1 LVDWSIGRLVDWS
14 IGPLVDGVDD
24 GRWLQWYDDR
34 AGYVP
39 LVLVAAQAIDFGNL
53 LIVMA
58 LAASI
63 PLLLGLVP
71 RLPVPSSV
79 IEILAG
85 IVFGPAVLGIAES
98 GPVVNVLAKLGVV
111 FLLFLAGLE
120 IDFHVLRGRPVRLA
134 WIAFA
139 ASLAIGLLL
148 TLPLGADDV
157 ILDPLYITIVLS
169 ATSLGI
175 VMPVLKDA
183 GQDKTRTGM
192 YVVAA
197 CTAAEFGS
205 IIVLSLFFSSSGS
218 AEPLDTVLKL
228 SVLALAVIVVAFAST
243 RGGRWRQRLDEVLF
257 RLQDSS
263 SQPRVRLVVLLL
275 VALVVLADRLKFDSI
290 LGAFLAGAVIAALS
304 DPERD
309 HELGHVRPKLEAIGF
324 GFLVPVFFVATGM
337 TFPVTELFSDSSALL
352 RVPLFLVLLL
362 LVRGLPALVMRDD
375 IDRED
380 LLPAALLQAT
390 SLSFIVVAA
399 EVGVR
404 LGEIRPINAASLIA
418 AGMVSVLVFP
428 AGALAILRRRSTVPI
443 PERYEP
449 AGEE

>member
-1 LVDWSIGRLVDWS
+1 M
-14 IGPLVDGVDD
+14 P
-24 GRWLQWYDDR
+24 
-34 AGYVP
+34 
-39 LVLVAAQAIDFGNL
+39 VAAAQIDLGNL
-53 LIVMA
+53 LAVMV

-71 RLPVPSSV
+71 RLPIPSSV
-79 IEILAG
+79 VEILAG
-85 IVFGPAVLGIAES
+85 ILVGPAVLGVAES
-98 GPVVNVLAKLGVV
+98 GPVVRVLAKLGVV

-120 IDFHVLRGRPVRLA
+120 MDFRALRGRPLRLA

-139 ASLAIGLLL
+139 ASLAIGITL
-148 TLPLGADDV
+148 TAPLGVADV
-157 ILDPLYITIVLS
+157 ILHPLFVTIVLS

-183 GQDKTRTGM
+183 GQDKTATGR

-205 IIVLSLFFSSSGS
+205 IIVLSLFFSSTGS
-218 AEPLDTVLKL
+218 AEPLDTILKL
-228 SVLALAVIVVAFAST
+228 AVLALAVVVIAFAST
-243 RGGRWRQRLDEVLF
+243 RGGRWRERLDEVLF

-290 LGAFLAGAVIAALS
+290 LGAFVAGAVIAALS
-304 DPERD
+304 DPARD
-309 HELGHVRPKLEAIGF
+309 DELGHVRHKLEAIGY

-337 TFPVTELFSDSSALL
+337 MFPVEELFSDASALL

-362 LVRGLPALVMRDD
+362 LVRGLPALLLRHD
-375 IDRED
+375 IVRED
-380 LLPAALLQAT
+380 LVPAALLQAT

-399 EVGVR
+399 EIGVQ
-404 LGEIRPINAASLIA
+404 LGEIRPINAASLVA
-418 AGMVSVLVFP
+418 AGMLSVLLFP
-428 AGALAILRRRSTVPI
+428 AGALAILRRNS
-443 PERYEP
+443 PEPVREHYEP